1 MLAHEV
7 ASRVE
12 MTHQRLLRPSDQ
24 GDLSKKKNAET
35 YQSVF
40 VGGLLPLLGHSLRL
54 GLGEEVDGVEKGE
67 RDGDE
72 LGDLE
77 GDLETLT
84 LGGLSTG
91 TMRTEGDPV
100 GYQMRETMLASVIG
114 GDLV

>member
-12 MTHQRLLRPSDQ
+12 MTHQRLLRPSDP
-24 GDLSKKKNAET
+24 GDFSKNAET

-91 TMRTEGDPV
+91 TMRTEGNPV
-100 GYQMRETMLASVIG
+100 GYQMRETMLAAVIG
-114 GDLV
+114 GELV